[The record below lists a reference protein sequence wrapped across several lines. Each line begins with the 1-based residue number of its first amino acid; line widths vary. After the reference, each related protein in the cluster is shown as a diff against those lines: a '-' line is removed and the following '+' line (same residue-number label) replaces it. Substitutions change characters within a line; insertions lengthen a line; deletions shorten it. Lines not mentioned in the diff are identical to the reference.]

1 MGVDDDGVDVSVFTK
16 PGGGGKDDGG
26 LGQSVKVMDGG
37 IVEKSDV
44 MVNDRGDKVRITRT
58 VRVTR
63 RKEKMHVDVRRR
75 RALAKYGEA
84 KNAKP
89 GPEPGITMVSVENI
103 TVEKVN
109 AVTGE
114 AEKPAEGA
122 AGDLEAAVTGGGS
135 LMSCR
140 VCGKKGDHWTSKCP
154 YKELA
159 AEGQVDKPGGEDS
172 LASRL
177 GVGGGSSLGGGAGKF
192 VPSAKR
198 RAAAGEDVRG
208 GRFGD
213 RSDEPTLRVTNL
225 SEDTRDTDLQ
235 LLFSPFGRISR
246 IYLATDRQT
255 GASKGF
261 AFINFH
267 SKEDAERAMNKLDG
281 HGFDNLILRV
291 EWAQPSKPRD

>member
-1 MGVDDDGVDVSVFTK
+1 MRSRS
-16 PGGGGKDDGG
+16 PWGGGKEEDGHG
-26 LGQSVKVMDGG
+26 GASVKVKDGG

-44 MVNDRGDKVRITRT
+44 IVNDRGDKVRITRT

-63 RKEKMHVDVRRR
+63 RVEKMHVDVRRR

-84 KNAKP
+84 KNAKK
-89 GPEPGITMVSVENI
+89 GPEPGITMVSVENVA
-103 TVEKVN
+103 VEKVN
-109 AVTGE
+109 AVTRE
-114 AEKPAEGA
+114 AEKPAEG
-122 AGDLEAAVTGGGS
+122 GELEAAAGGGGS
-135 LMSCR
+135 LMTCR

-154 YKELA
+154 YKDLA
-159 AEGQVDKPGGEDS
+159 AEGHVDKPGGDDS

-177 GVGGGSSLGGGAGKF
+177 GVGGGASAGASSGKF